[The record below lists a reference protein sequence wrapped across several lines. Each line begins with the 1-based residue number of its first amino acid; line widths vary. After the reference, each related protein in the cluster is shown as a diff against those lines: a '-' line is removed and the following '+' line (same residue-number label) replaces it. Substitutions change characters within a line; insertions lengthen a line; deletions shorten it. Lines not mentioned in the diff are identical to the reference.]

1 MITKQYKYYQ
11 ELILAKKI
19 VKNSYKKICLKNKM
33 DVKDK
38 GSKDIVTNIDVMT
51 EQYLINTIKSKYPQ
65 DIIVSEEGNP
75 TAKVQG
81 RSWIIDPIDGTI
93 NFAKDIELWGTQ
105 LAFAVD
111 GKPEFCVMYLPYI
124 DELYYAAIG
133 QGAYLNDQPLPKHQP
148 CKVEDY
154 MALLDYSLYMQ
165 DFALKDTK
173 PLFDS
178 CMRLRMLGSSCY
190 SFCKVAK
197 GDFSTFVLYCKNP
210 WDYIPGTILCQ
221 ETGAIAY
228 YKTSGEQKCHSTLV
242 TFCTDVP
249 KMLKFTKKM
258 YK

>member
-1 MITKQYKYYQ
+1 MISKQYKYYQ
-11 ELILAKKI
+11 ELAMAKKA
-19 VKNSYKKICLKNKM
+19 VKNTYKKICLKNKM

-38 GSKDIVTNIDVMT
+38 GAKDVVTNIDLMT
-51 EQYLINTIKSKYPQ
+51 EQFLINAIKSKYPQ
-65 DIIVSEEGNP
+65 DIIVSEEGHP

-105 LAFAVD
+105 LAFVVD

-133 QGAYLNDQPLPKHQP
+133 QGAYLNDQLLPKQSP
-148 CKVEDY
+148 SKIENY
-154 MALLDYSLYMQ
+154 MALLDYSLFMQ
-165 DFALKDTK
+165 DYALQETRS
-173 PLFDS
+173 LFDS

-197 GDFSTFVLYCKNP
+197 GDYGAFVLYCKNP
-210 WDYIPGTILCQ
+210 WDYIPGTVLCH
-221 ETGAIAY
+221 ETGSTVY
-228 YKTSGEQKCHSTLV
+228 YKLAGEQKCHSTLV
-242 TFCTDVP
+242 TFCPEVA
-249 KMLKFTKKM
+249 KLLKFSKKM